1 MLPPLMSYSL
11 APSSTMMSCTVHSP
25 TDSLA
30 QPSCIVVYIVCN
42 PAPRGSPFELSLGY
56 AQTSQVL
63 SSPPP
68 QSPLVWWFVLG
79 LALGRLNYVSDIWN
93 MFTPYIYQH
102 RTVERTFVMY
112 LYFLFNN
119 TLHFSYLPLLYLI
132 NSGSYSRMLK
142 WLLLGFSRFLKM
154 IGIFLIL
161 PEYFPM
167 KYLSDTLAW
176 LHHL

>member
-1 MLPPLMSYSL
+1 
-11 APSSTMMSCTVHSP
+11 
-25 TDSLA
+25 
-30 QPSCIVVYIVCN
+30 
-42 PAPRGSPFELSLGY
+42 
-56 AQTSQVL
+56 
-63 SSPPP
+63 
-68 QSPLVWWFVLG
+68 
-79 LALGRLNYVSDIWN
+79 

-119 TLHFSYLPLLYLI
+119 TPHFSYLPLLYLI